1 MERYRMTK
9 TLSIDIEFDG
19 SILGYDLG
27 KLLREQFESQLIDLV
42 SEEIKNFKTGTRSV
56 TNGSISLSSATYLN
70 PLKDEKTF

>member
-1 MERYRMTK
+1 MTK

-70 PLKDEKTF
+70 PLKDEKTL

>member
-1 MERYRMTK
+1 MTK

-42 SEEIKNFKTGTRSV
+42 SEEIKNFKAGTRSV
-56 TNGSISLSSATYLN
+56 TNGPISLSSATYLN
-70 PLKDEKTF
+70 ALKDEKTL